1 MSAAFSDFRDG
12 AIDDLALLLDLGVSS
27 NLNSA
32 LYLSVGIDLLLD
44 LLLVASVVVLP
55 SNGLDS
61 SALSAGLVA

>member
-1 MSAAFSDFRDG
+1 MRAAFSDFRDG
-12 AIDDLALLLDLGVSS
+12 AIDDLTPLLDLGVSS